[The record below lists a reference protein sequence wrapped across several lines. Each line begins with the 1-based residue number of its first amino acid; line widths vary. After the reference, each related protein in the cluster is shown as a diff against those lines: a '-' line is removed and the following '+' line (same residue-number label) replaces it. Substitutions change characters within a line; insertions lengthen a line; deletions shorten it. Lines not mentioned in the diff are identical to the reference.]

1 MMHLMVMVVKHT
13 VKPPCKTTHLDGQPW
28 APPAS
33 RSVNSVLGQR
43 HRELDR
49 RGRFVEECGVHGIS
63 VGIQRL
69 RRPLGNPRGTMGMVG
84 FEKLLV

>member
-49 RGRFVEECGVHGIS
+49 RGRLAILGLKAK
-63 VGIQRL
+63 QRIFL
-69 RRPLGNPRGTMGMVG
+69 APGKSSDGLD
-84 FEKLLV
+84 